1 MPANRNALIRF
12 KTLDQC
18 LQNHYRKWTLE
29 DLIEAVSEALYEYEG
44 IDKGVSRRT
53 VQGDIQL
60 MRSDKLGY
68 NAPIIVT
75 EKKYYSYED
84 REYSITNIPL
94 SEQDLEQLS
103 ETVEFLKQFRGFSH
117 FDNLN
122 GMVQKLEDHVYSQ
135 KTKQRP
141 IIDVEKNEGLKGL
154 NYLNDLYQ
162 SIAQKKCIRLSYQS
176 FKAREAQ
183 TMEFSAFV
191 LKEFRNRWFVV
202 GCKHGTEV
210 ILTLALDRI
219 VSLEQ
224 SAAVYTEHPNFDAE
238 HYFDDVIGVTVS
250 PGMPPE
256 TVRLFVHHGSAPYVL
271 TKPFHHSQQ
280 VIDRNNYGVTV
291 ELTVQLNF
299 ELERDILG
307 FGEQIQVIAPLQLK
321 KRIRGRVADTASLY
335 NTELSKDGL
344 DVMARKM
351 EHNGSAMI
359 TGVYTMREVNK
370 MRSIIHHFQKQVSK
384 EPKSVY
390 SMRRL
395 LHRHKSEQ
403 LKRLLF
409 NASLDRIV
417 TRLDPKAVLTKAT
430 FLDKTPENNWYVTW
444 HQDRTISVREQHDV
458 AGYSGWTEK
467 KQGMFDASLLE
478 MRPFIS
484 VLPPEEVNQKT
495 FAIRIHLDDITEG
508 NGALKLIPG
517 SHKKV
522 LNDEEVRVIGE
533 NSNPTVCTLTAGGVH
548 LLKPL
553 VLHCSSKST
562 THKSRRVI
570 HLEFS
575 SATLPEPL
583 EWDELRR

>member
-12 KTLDQC
+12 KTIDQC

-29 DLIEAVSEALYEYEG
+29 DLIDAVSDALYEYEG

-68 NAPIIVT
+68 NAPIVVT

-84 REYSITNIPL
+84 KDYSITNIPL

-154 NYLNDLYQ
+154 NFLNDLYQ
-162 SIAQKKCIRLSYQS
+162 SIAQKKCIKITYQS

-183 TMEFSAFV
+183 TLDFCAFL

-219 VSLEQ
+219 EGLGQ
-224 SAAVYTEHPNFDAE
+224 STAVYKEHPNFDTE

-250 PGMPPE
+250 PGMPTE
-256 TVRLFVHHGSAPYVL
+256 QVQLFVYHDSAPYVL
-271 TKPFHHSQQ
+271 TKPFHHSQK
-280 VIDRNNYGVTV
+280 VIERNNYGVTV
-291 ELTVQLNF
+291 QLEVQLNF

-307 FGEQIQVIAPLQLK
+307 HGDRIHVVGPPQLK
-321 KRIRGRVADTASLY
+321 KRIRSRLGHATDLY
-335 NTELSKDGL
+335 NTELSESGL
-344 DVMARKM
+344 
-351 EHNGSAMI
+351 EHASQKLEHRGSAVLNA
-359 TGVYTMREVNK
+359 VYTAREVNQI
-370 MRSIIHHFQKQVSK
+370 RSRIHKWVSAQGDGAK
-384 EPKSVY
+384 KSFAV
-390 SMRRL
+390 RRFL
-395 LHRHKSEQ
+395 EKLTGVRDVV
-403 LKRLLF
+403 F
-409 NASLDRIV
+409 NANLNQIITRI
-417 TRLDPKAVLTKAT
+417 DPDAKFTKAI
-430 FLDKTPENNWYVTW
+430 FFDKTPDQNWYVTW
-444 HQDRTISVREQHDV
+444 HQDRAINVKEKASVD
-458 AGYSGWTEK
+458 GYTGWTEK
-467 KQGMFDASLLE
+467 DDV
-478 MRPFIS
+478 IS
-484 VLPPEEVNQKT
+484 VIPPEEVNQHT
-495 FAIRIHLDDITEG
+495 FAIRIHLDDTGEH
-508 NGALKLIPG
+508 NGALKVIQG
-517 SHKKV
+517 SHKRV
-522 LNDEEVRVIGE
+522 LSDDEIGVIG
-533 NSNPTVCTLTAGGVH
+533 SNTNPHVCDVPAGGVH
-548 LLKPL
+548 LLRPL
-553 VLHCSSKST
+553 LLHCSSKST
-562 THKSRRVI
+562 KQQRRRVI

-575 SATLPEPL
+575 SAKLAAPL
-583 EWDELRR
+583 EWSES